1 MLDHVGNQNIGFL
14 MTCHFYS
21 RKSSST
27 LHSHVIMTYLEMF
40 QEFDRQAAKKVQ
52 HLFDEIDS
60 VLFEKQSN
68 QAEYI
73 KTECQEWGSQFPH
86 LR

>member
-1 MLDHVGNQNIGFL
+1 MFLGSAFCIPRDNILIDKIIFL
-14 MTCHFYS
+14 SNIVLSYVSFYV
-21 RKSSST
+21 
-27 LHSHVIMTYLEMF
+27 LFYF

>member
-1 MLDHVGNQNIGFL
+1 
-14 MTCHFYS
+14 
-21 RKSSST
+21 
-27 LHSHVIMTYLEMF
+27 MTYLDMF

-73 KTECQEWGSQFPH
+73 KTECQEWGSLFPH